1 MIRQIDEDDHLFL
14 SLTQYIGCVEV
25 LTSMKVL
32 DFDTRSAI
40 AKECIHR
47 VCEAAGVKAQDP
59 KRRVDRKIAAQ
70 LGEKARINELG

>member
-1 MIRQIDEDDHLFL
+1 MTSGEVYETASLF
-14 SLTQYIGCVEV
+14 QYIGCVEV

-47 VCEAAGVKAQDP
+47 VCEAAGVKAVDS

>member
-1 MIRQIDEDDHLFL
+1 
-14 SLTQYIGCVEV
+14 
-25 LTSMKVL
+25 MKVL

-47 VCEAAGVKAQDP
+47 VCEAAGVKAMDP

-70 LGEKARINELG
+70 LGEKARINELGCCS

>member
-1 MIRQIDEDDHLFL
+1 MENEDEILF
-14 SLTQYIGCVEV
+14 QYIGCVEV

-47 VCEAAGVKAQDP
+47 VCEEAGVKGFRCVF
-59 KRRVDRKIAAQ
+59 RRPNLQ
-70 LGEKARINELG
+70 